1 MGWVDNI
8 LHHTVVCSGAVAGIC
23 HLANSPSLDKIK
35 RISIGIALVGTTLY
49 GVKNSIHFGPID
61 SADEGVKKT
70 LAMYLAIHIGII
82 LQKCQAYLQW
92 QRQLL
97 LLGHLVVHQSQ
108 LRFRLHLLQQSKQL
122 AYLEDTCILKAF

>member
-61 SADEGVKKT
+61 SADEGVKKNVSDVSSNPYWYYTPKMPSVPPMATPVT
-70 LAMYLAIHIGII
+70 LTGPPGGPPIPVA
-82 LQKCQAYLQW
+82 LQVTPVATK
-92 QRQLL
+92 
-97 LLGHLVVHQSQ
+97 
-108 LRFRLHLLQQSKQL
+108 
-122 AYLEDTCILKAF
+122 